1 MAGRAWNLP
10 AEPPGRSPGDAAAEQ
25 ERAATGRPPLAL
37 LQSTRVSCVRALPE
51 GSGLS
56 VDEGATRVGYGGS
69 TALRRLLKR
78 QLGATPRQQRW
89 DAG

>member
-1 MAGRAWNLP
+1 
-10 AEPPGRSPGDAAAEQ
+10 
-25 ERAATGRPPLAL
+25 
-37 LQSTRVSCVRALPE
+37 VSCARALPE

-89 DAG
+89 GAG